1 MSRTQCYEWFK
12 HFKEGSMSVGEDPR
26 PGRPSTSTDND
37 HVERVHAVI
46 RGNRLTVWEVAD
58 EVGIS
63 IGSCYQILTE
73 KLQMHHVSTKFM
85 PTGDEAWVY
94 GYDVET
100 KMQLLQWMG
109 KGSPWPKK
117 AQMSWSKIK
126 EMLVL
131 FFDWKGIV
139 HHEFV
144 SRGQMVNKQS
154 YLEVLAHLR
163 DAVHRKRPELWENHT
178 CMLTATM
185 RRLTH
190 RSSSAVIWQNI
201 RHPLCPSHPI
211 LRT

>member
-1 MSRTQCYEWFK
+1 MD
-12 HFKEGSMSVGEDPR
+12 GER
-26 PGRPSTSTDND
+26 VSLTKKSTDEL
-37 HVERVHAVI
+37 VK
-46 RGNRLTVWEVAD
+46 D
-58 EVGIS
+58 EGV
-63 IGSCYQILTE
+63 
-73 KLQMHHVSTKFM
+73 
-85 PTGDEAWVY
+85 
-94 GYDVET
+94 
-100 KMQLLQWMG
+100 
-109 KGSPWPKK
+109 
-117 AQMSWSKIK
+117 
-126 EMLVL
+126 LVV

-144 SRGQMVNKQS
+144 LRGQMVNKQS